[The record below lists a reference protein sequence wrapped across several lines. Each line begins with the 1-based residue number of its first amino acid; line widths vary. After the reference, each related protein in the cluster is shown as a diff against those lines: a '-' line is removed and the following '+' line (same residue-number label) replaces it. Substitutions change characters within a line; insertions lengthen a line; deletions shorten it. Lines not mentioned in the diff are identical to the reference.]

1 MDQRHGINHYKN
13 LFEKRIKSRTVR
25 VLNGSW
31 HWSPMVG
38 FLADDVTLKA
48 FRKLLLINK
57 YKTVIYI
64 GNCFSQLILNYAD
77 SIVDVNC

>member
-1 MDQRHGINHYKN
+1 
-13 LFEKRIKSRTVR
+13 
-25 VLNGSW
+25 
-31 HWSPMVG
+31 MVG